1 MKCALVAG
9 NSRYSDRIL
18 SQLNT
23 PDGDVRALAQVL
35 ASQQIGGFDQVAPL
49 NRGSRGVILWHLRI

>member
-1 MKCALVAG
+1 MKCALVVG

-18 SQLNT
+18 SQLHT
-23 PDGDVRALAQVL
+23 PDADVRALARVL

-49 NRGSRGVILWHLRI
+49 NRGGCGLIFLPLRI